1 MPEKLSTAHTLLAC
15 ATGALFIGVASTL
28 VMTSKVADA
37 QMGGG
42 AWSQVA
48 NCDGGRALCGDRSD
62 DAMPDLGGVA
72 TRDTDAMPDLGGIA
86 TRDTDAVD
94 CVGGRASCGDRR
106 GERDLARVP
115 PFAPSPLDTDDHPRA
130 ITR

>member
-72 TRDTDAMPDLGGIA
+72 TRDTDA
-86 TRDTDAVD
+86 VD

-115 PFAPSPLDTDDHPRA
+115 LFAPSPLDTDDHPRA